1 MVAKSKKKTPNKPHN
16 LVVIELAGE
25 KRRVAGKPHLYV
37 LRTQRSPDAIFHDM
51 VQGRGPK
58 WIVGAAKTLRSD
70 LVPNY
75 KPTLKRDVAEERLKK
90 LKLELARKG
99 FAINGDTSTWRVYV
113 LDVESCP
120 PPKKCQKPGRCVYVG
135 QTSATLQHRLAQHSG
150 EARSKSGK
158 YIGAPSIRGC
168 SVKLNRSLTPSKILF
183 TLDDAQH
190 FETEIHLK
198 LKRKKYDVR
207 GDIRTD

>member
-1 MVAKSKKKTPNKPHN
+1 MVAKSKKRTPNKPHN

-25 KRRVAGKPHLYV
+25 KRRIAGKPHLYV
-37 LRTQRSPDAIFHDM
+37 LRTQRSPDAIFHEM
-51 VQGRGPK
+51 VQGKGPK
-58 WIVGAAKTLRSD
+58 WIVGTAKTLRSD

-90 LKLELARKG
+90 IKLELARKG

-113 LDVESCP
+113 LDVDSCP

-135 QTSATLQHRLAQHSG
+135 QTSATLQHRLAQHNG
-150 EARSKSGK
+150 ETRSKSGK
-158 YIGAPSIRGC
+158 YIGAPSIKGC
-168 SVKLNRSLTPSKILF
+168 SVKLNQRLTPSKILF
-183 TLDDAQH
+183 TLDDAQL